1 MKYSNP
7 IRIFI
12 QFLLIVIALS
22 LGGCQRSSS
31 PSPVISSGQADPAPD
46 GQASWQ
52 YLKVHFINV
61 GQGDCILAESKGHF
75 LLIDAGE
82 NDQGQT
88 VVSYLKNAGVSS
100 LDYVIGTH
108 PHSDHIGG
116 LDDVLREFPVGRI
129 LLPPVEHTSKTF
141 EDLLDVITDK
151 GMKITMPKAGD
162 TYTLG
167 DASFQILAPVS
178 DYGEDL
184 NNWSVGVRLSYKDNH
199 LVMCGDAEADAEADI
214 LKYSKNLSAD
224 ILKVGH
230 HGSNTSTSDAF
241 LNEVSPSYAVIQ
253 CGKDNSYG
261 HPHMETLEKL
271 EKRGIQIFRT
281 DQDGTIVA
289 VCNGS
294 SIAWSIGSANIP
306 EANHEAAPLAEDSNT
321 DSEVSSPLAPIPQG
335 SGSLLNDSAQAYIL
349 NTNTKKFHLPT
360 CQSAVTMNSSN
371 RQSITED
378 RDTLITMGYEPCKQC
393 KP

>member
-12 QFLLIVIALS
+12 QFLLITIAFS
-22 LGGCQRSSS
+22 LGSCQRSSS
-31 PSPVISSGQADPAPD
+31 PSPATSSGQADPAPD
-46 GQASWQ
+46 SQASWQ
-52 YLKVHFINV
+52 DLKVHFINV

-88 VVSYLKNAGVSS
+88 VVSYLTNAGVSS
-100 LDYVIGTH
+100 LDYVVGTH

-141 EDLLDVITDK
+141 EDLLDVITNK

-167 DASFQILAPVS
+167 NASFQILAPVK

-184 NNWSVGVRLSYKDNH
+184 NNWSIGVRLSYKDNH
-199 LVMCGDAEADAEADI
+199 LVMCGDAKADAEADI
-214 LKYSKNLSAD
+214 LKYSQDLLAD

-230 HGSNTSTSDAF
+230 HGSSTSTSDAF

-261 HPHMETLEKL
+261 HPHLETLEKL

-281 DQDGTIVA
+281 DQEGTIVA

-294 SIAWSIGSANIP
+294 SIAWSIGSANMP
-306 EANHEAAPLAEDSNT
+306 EANHKAAPLAKAINT
-321 DSEVSSPLAPIPQG
+321 GAPIPQD
-335 SGSLLNDSAQAYIL
+335 SGSLPHDSAQAYIL

-371 RQSITED
+371 RQSITEN
-378 RDTLITMGYEPCKQC
+378 RATLITMGYEPCKQC
-393 KP
+393 NP

>member
-12 QFLLIVIALS
+12 QFLLITIALS
-22 LGGCQRSSS
+22 LGSCQRSSS
-31 PSPVISSGQADPAPD
+31 PSPATSSGQADPAPD
-46 GQASWQ
+46 SQASWQ
-52 YLKVHFINV
+52 DLKVHFINV

-88 VVSYLKNAGVSS
+88 VVSYLTNAGVSS
-100 LDYVIGTH
+100 LDYVVGTH

-141 EDLLDVITDK
+141 EDLLDVITNK

-167 DASFQILAPVS
+167 NASFQILAPVK

-184 NNWSVGVRLSYKDNH
+184 NNWSIGVRLSYKDNH
-199 LVMCGDAEADAEADI
+199 LVMCGDAKADAEADI
-214 LKYSKNLSAD
+214 LKYSQDLLAD

-230 HGSNTSTSDAF
+230 HGSSTSTSDAF

-261 HPHMETLEKL
+261 HPHLETLEKL

-281 DQDGTIVA
+281 DQEGTIVA

-294 SIAWSIGSANIP
+294 SIAWSIGSANMP
-306 EANHEAAPLAEDSNT
+306 EANHKAAPLAKAINAG
-321 DSEVSSPLAPIPQG
+321 APIPQD
-335 SGSLLNDSAQAYIL
+335 SGSLPHDSAQAYIL

-360 CQSAVTMNSSN
+360 CQSAFTMNSSN
-371 RQSITED
+371 RQSITEN
-378 RDTLITMGYEPCKQC
+378 RATLITMGYEPCKQC
-393 KP
+393 NP

>member
-1 MKYSNP
+1 M
-7 IRIFI
+7 
-12 QFLLIVIALS
+12 
-22 LGGCQRSSS
+22 
-31 PSPVISSGQADPAPD
+31 
-46 GQASWQ
+46 
-52 YLKVHFINV
+52 
-61 GQGDCILAESKGHF
+61 
-75 LLIDAGE
+75 LIDAGE

-88 VVSYLKNAGVSS
+88 VVSYLTNAGVSS
-100 LDYVIGTH
+100 LDYVVGTH

-141 EDLLDVITDK
+141 EDLLDVITNK

-167 DASFQILAPVS
+167 NASFQILAPVK

-184 NNWSVGVRLSYKDNH
+184 NNWSIGVRLSYKDNH
-199 LVMCGDAEADAEADI
+199 LVMCGDAKADAEADI
-214 LKYSKNLSAD
+214 LKYSQDLLAD

-230 HGSNTSTSDAF
+230 HGSSTSTSDAF

-261 HPHMETLEKL
+261 HPHLETLEKL

-281 DQDGTIVA
+281 DQEGTIVA

-294 SIAWSIGSANIP
+294 SIAWSIGSANMP
-306 EANHEAAPLAEDSNT
+306 EANHKAAPLAKAINT
-321 DSEVSSPLAPIPQG
+321 GAPIPQD
-335 SGSLLNDSAQAYIL
+335 SGSLPHDSAQAYIL

-371 RQSITED
+371 RQSITEN
-378 RDTLITMGYEPCKQC
+378 RATLITMGYEPCKQC
-393 KP
+393 NP